1 MIDERPPHVAYIPIA
16 EEYAANSDDLAL
28 RARCRASFLES
39 LPGNRVLEVGC
50 GPGHDAHALAA
61 EGYCVTAIDLCT
73 PFIERARQ
81 AYPEVDFREMDLRTP
96 DFHDG
101 HFDGIIGLACFCHI
115 APEDVGSTLRNHAR
129 LLSPGGVFLA
139 WLSDSEKV
147 DGYTVQ
153 EWGGCRN
160 NPVSIV
166 CHKRDLLHS
175 HLEAAGF
182 EDIQII
188 SEHSDYYEAMP
199 RIKEHG
205 IQLYVAKGIMPS

>member
-1 MIDERPPHVAYIPIA
+1 MIDERPPHLAYNPIA
-16 EEYAANSDDLAL
+16 AEYAADSDDPAL
-28 RARCRASFLES
+28 RARCRGRLLES
-39 LPGNRVLEVGC
+39 LPGKQVLEVGC

-61 EGYCVTAIDLCT
+61 EGCCVTAIDLCT
-73 PFIERARQ
+73 PFLDSARQ
-81 AYPEVDFREMDLRTP
+81 MYPEVDFRVMDLRTP
-96 DFHDG
+96 DFLEG
-101 HFDGIIGLACFCHI
+101 HFDGIIGLACFCHLTSDEV
-115 APEDVGSTLRNHAR
+115 ASTVRRYAQ

-153 EWGGCRN
+153 EWGGCPD

-166 CHKRDLLHS
+166 CHNRDFLHS

-182 EDIQII
+182 EDVQII
-188 SEHSDYYEAMP
+188 SEHSDYYNGIP
-199 RIKEHG
+199 RIQEHG